1 MSVTVQVVE
10 VRPRDG
16 WKIWVRFSDGVS
28 GEVDVGWLRGNPLFA
43 DLENRMTFE
52 GVSVHPNLKV
62 VSWGENL
69 EIDPCDMYD
78 KLAEAKAPAFAGA
91 TG

>member
-10 VRPRDG
+10 VLPRDG
-16 WKIWVRFSDGVS
+16 WKIWVRFSDGVA
-28 GEVDVGWLRGNPLFA
+28 GEVDVSWLRGAPLFIG
-43 DLENRMTFE
+43 LENRMTFE
-52 GVSVHPNLKV
+52 SVSVHPKLKV

-69 EIDPCDMYD
+69 KIDPCDMYD
-78 KLAEAKAPAFAGA
+78 EPVKAKTTAFAGA